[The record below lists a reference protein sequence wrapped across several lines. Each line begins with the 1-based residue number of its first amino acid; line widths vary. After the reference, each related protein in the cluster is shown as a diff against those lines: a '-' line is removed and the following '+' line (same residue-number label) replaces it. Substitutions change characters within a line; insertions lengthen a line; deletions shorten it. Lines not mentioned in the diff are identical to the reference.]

1 MLVSQSQTRFLISD
15 IYLVMFATE
24 LVSICL
30 KTPSP
35 CQSTITDCLQK
46 CTISSRR
53 QRCPP
58 RDLTWDLKTRQWL
71 CQSCIFGVPPKPDPL
86 VCQTNWCLRASG
98 TVKAFRKDSQT
109 WACSGCMYYD
119 LADILDTRPA
129 RSSCYDCGLAEVAKG
144 KCKIFFHE
152 DQRQWYCKKC
162 MENQ

>member
-1 MLVSQSQTRFLISD
+1 MRDSAGKLLRHWRVKLQTHICDFCRKEFSDDEMLETRPMKNKC
-15 IYLVMFATE
+15 YGVCGKTE
-24 LVSICL
+24 
-30 KTPSP
+30 
-35 CQSTITDCLQK
+35 
-46 CTISSRR
+46 
-53 QRCPP
+53 
-58 RDLTWDLKTRQWL
+58 
-71 CQSCIFGVPPKPDPL
+71 SCIFGVPPKPDPL
-86 VCQTNWCLRASG
+86 VCQTNWCLRAGG

-119 LADILDTRPA
+119 LADILDIRPA